1 MIEVQ
6 VALYDQRTGDLGDF
20 VRGTEDKTLGDP
32 FWITAGLTFEAD
44 GQAVHAFKTVPTI
57 HSYVDVKKFQIWD
70 KRSQSVRKLV
80 ATITVDSNTNQY
92 FVELEE
98 YYRRRRLITTFHVHG
113 NYNRPPAPVAFHNK
127 THHGD
132 WVFDNTI

>member
-1 MIEVQ
+1 MIEVTI
-6 VALYDQRTGDLGDF
+6 ALYDKRQGDLGDF
-20 VRGTEDKTLGDP
+20 VRGTEDKTLGNP
-32 FWITAGLTFEAD
+32 YWITSGLTFETD
-44 GQAVHAFKTVPTI
+44 GQAVHAFKTVPTL
-57 HSYVDVKKFQIWD
+57 HSYEGIKQFQIWD

-80 ATITVDSNTNQY
+80 ATITVDANTNTY
-92 FVELEE
+92 TVALEP
-98 YYRRRRLITTFHVHG
+98 YYQRRRLNTTFHVHG